1 METNV
6 PQPPRLV
13 GKLWEQAAR
22 EVQDFLHKLRLDSVH
37 VITPAVTELDERTD
51 LTGKGDLLT
60 SDGSGPVTQA
70 VGTDNTIPLADST
83 QTNGWFWSSITNILS
98 KVITTKGDLLGYST
112 LPARIPVGTDGK
124 VLTADSGQALGVA
137 WSAAGT
143 STLTTKGDILT
154 RDGSGLVRLPVGSDY
169 KLLEADSAQS
179 DGIGWSAL
187 TTILGRSLLP
197 TPGFIANSGVT
208 PTFRGIGAAQAG
220 NLFWNDSREA
230 TRIGAGD
237 SPNMPGWPWLGFW
250 LRDSS
255 LTNNVA
261 FEVFRVAMPTDS
273 DLWSGHIEY
282 TAVGSDGTDQH
293 QEVGGLRVS
302 AIRDSASVV
311 AAQVGTPYGTLA
323 HLPLGTLTITWS
335 AAPSGSDAVF
345 SCKINSS
352 IAADVWLYFRLQAD
366 NNSQTVTFV
375 QT

>member
-22 EVQDFLHKLRLDSVH
+22 ELQDFLFRLRLNTTH
-37 VITPAVTELDERTD
+37 VITPTVTDVDDRTNLAV
-51 LTGKGDLLT
+51 KGDLLT
-60 SDGSGPVTQA
+60 SDGSGPVTQT
-70 VGTDNTIPLADST
+70 VGANDTIPLADST
-83 QTNGWFWSSITNILS
+83 QTNGWFWSTITNILS
-98 KVITTKGDLLGYST
+98 KI
-112 LPARIPVGTDGK
+112 
-124 VLTADSGQALGVA
+124 
-137 WSAAGT
+137 
-143 STLTTKGDILT
+143 LTTKGDILGYST
-154 RDGSGLVRLPVGSDY
+154 LPVRVPVGANY
-169 KLLEADSAQS
+169 KLLEADSAQTS
-179 DGIGWSAL
+179 GVGYSTL
-187 TTILGRSLLP
+187 TTVLGRLLTSP
-197 TPGFIANSGVT
+197 GLIAHDGATPVV
-208 PTFRGIGAAQAG
+208 RGIGAAQDG
-220 NLFWNDSREA
+220 NLFWNDSRED

-261 FEVFRVAMPTDS
+261 FEVFRVTMPLDS

-311 AAQVGTPYGTLA
+311 AAQVGTPYGTLP

-335 AAPSGSDAVF
+335 AAPSGSDAIF